1 MKRANKTVIISIIL
15 IIVTIIL
22 TVLFPDSGTPVFIL
36 LLVFLIFPFVTRI
49 VNGNKNQKLVYE
61 RLGVSTKEE
70 YYRALSEFNELIANR
85 LYIKDDLII
94 NINSYDMYY
103 INEIVSIEKVNRRH
117 YSRYGHTYRNISY
130 ELKIITDSIIDTLK
144 YDTNVS
150 GRDCAYLLLSRKLT
164 EFRQDTAGDVY
175 DGFVSNEKAY
185 SMDEYDDMIMDE
197 EDIKDREN
205 RSDWLG

>member
-1 MKRANKTVIISIIL
+1 MKRANKTVVISIIL

-36 LLVFLIFPFVTRI
+36 LLVLLIFPFVTRI

-117 YSRYGHTYRNISY
+117 YSRYY
-130 ELKIITDSIIDTLK
+130 EKHYFYPI
-144 YDTNVS
+144 
-150 GRDCAYLLLSRKLT
+150 LLLNH
-164 EFRQDTAGDVY
+164 Y
-175 DGFVSNEKAY
+175 D
-185 SMDEYDDMIMDE
+185 I
-197 EDIKDREN
+197 
-205 RSDWLG
+205 